1 MSKALPN
8 KTPTHTTK
16 KGAAKV
22 PKPRPVVPASRHR
35 AEQVNSADALVRAM
49 TASAPELSASDIL
62 ALQRTA
68 GNRAVKQILAASVQR
83 QGHRP
88 LTIQAK
94 LAVGTANDSYEREAD
109 RVAATVM
116 QTSESS
122 AIHLQRKLSP
132 EEDDDETIQRK
143 PSSIT
148 PLIQRQAFPETEDEE
163 EDLIQRHAT
172 SGTASIEPT
181 LEPSIARAR
190 GGGRPLPRDVRNR
203 MEQSFDADF
212 SDVRVHADSESD
224 SLNLSLHSRAFTTGH
239 DLFFKGGEYNPASK
253 RGQELIAHELTHV
266 VQQRGGRSRNPGLS
280 VTRAPGNVLQRNAIE
295 SVQGDRELW
304 KALSPI
310 AKAGAVV
317 LAPIAGALGGGPRA
331 VDAFY
336 RTLAGDNPGTARA
349 LLSGFATTVLSP
361 LSLAYGAVTGLLAGL
376 AFGIG
381 NPLYSAGKR
390 FLRFLVWALT
400 GLVDGARRLWRGI
413 KERASRAWRVTK
425 EVASRAWRGTKE
437 FAGWAWRGTKEL
449 ASRAWR
455 GTKELAGWAWRG
467 TKELASRAWRGTK
480 EVAGWAWRGISEGA
494 SRAWKWVGTEV
505 DELRGIYEVDT
516 TGKYGNLPEG
526 TRRYNYNQTTMSD
539 VTNYAMLV
547 AGAGSS
553 AGAVVT
559 QYSSLIHWG
568 QNLIEDKVPL
578 LGVSGKAISGLG
590 VASGALGTIASLA
603 DAKQGYAEWKDS
615 ARTEEQ
621 RRLGA
626 GRALSGVASATQ
638 QSATTAF
645 HIGNLAQT
653 GVAAG
658 AQIAAGGAAIATGAV
673 DILRGGYGAFKA
685 HQNIARLRD
694 LQVSYHSSPRLQTP
708 AGAEIVKAAK
718 QGASTQEGRRSTAIV
733 TGLKGALTVAGGVML
748 AASLATPIGWALLGA
763 GALIG
768 GLYALKKTFW
778 DKRNR
783 KEEVAMREL
792 KVTKT
797 EREDW
802 KKAVAKIE
810 KDTGWRSEARKAQ
823 LEALGPEPLERKL
836 KQFGFK
842 DKGHFYANYINYM
855 ARHLYTEGVNGKNR
869 FNDEALEAIA
879 DLRQRRSLSRDWLRR
894 EQKLGHQVSRA
905 DLNKMTYKETAQA
918 FQGEGITFYMIGNL
932 YPEVEELLQGI
943 GLRFDWTKD
952 PAQPTP
958 DKIGKALDE

>member
-1 MSKALPN
+1 MPN
-8 KTPTHTTK
+8 KTPTHTTTK
-16 KGAAKV
+16 SAAKV
-22 PKPRPVVPASRHR
+22 PKPRPVVPAARHR
-35 AEQVNSADALVRAM
+35 AEQVNSADALARAM
-49 TASAPELSASDIL
+49 TASAPELSARDIL

-68 GNRAVKQILAASVQR
+68 GNRAVKQILEASLQR

-88 LTIQAK
+88 LPIQAK
-94 LAVGTANDSYEREAD
+94 LAVGPANDSYEREAD

-122 AIHLQRKLSP
+122 AIHIQRKLSP
-132 EEDDDETIQRK
+132 EEDDDEMIQRK
-143 PSSIT
+143 PLASSIT
-148 PLIQRQAFPETEDEE
+148 PLVQRQAMPETDDEE
-163 EDLIQRHAT
+163 ENLIQRHAT
-172 SGTASIEPT
+172 GGTPSIEPT

-190 GGGRPLPRDVRNR
+190 GGGRPLPGDVRNR
-203 MEQSFDADF
+203 MEQSFGADF
-212 SDVRVHADSESD
+212 SDVIVHADSESD

-280 VTRAPGNVLQRNAIE
+280 VTRAPGNVIQRNAIE
-295 SVQGDRELW
+295 TIQGDRELW
-304 KALSPI
+304 KTLPPI

-331 VDAFY
+331 VHAFY

-349 LLSGFATTVLSP
+349 ILSGFATTVLSP
-361 LSLAYGAVTGLLAGL
+361 LSLAYGAVTGFLSGL

-390 FLRFLVWALT
+390 LLRLLGWALT
-400 GLVDGARRLWRGI
+400 GLVDGARLVWRGI
-413 KERASRAWRVTK
+413 KEGASRVWRGTK
-425 EVASRAWRGTKE
+425 EVASRAWQGISE
-437 FAGWAWRGTKEL
+437 G
-449 ASRAWR
+449 
-455 GTKELAGWAWRG
+455 
-467 TKELASRAWRGTK
+467 ASRAWRGTK
-480 EVAGWAWRGISEGA
+480 EVASRVWQGISEGA
-494 SRAWKWVGTEV
+494 SRAWRGTKEVASRAWQGISEGASRAWRWVGTEV

-526 TRRYNYNQTTMSD
+526 TRRHNYNQTTMSD
-539 VTNYAMLV
+539 VANYTLMV

-553 AGAVVT
+553 AGAVFT
-559 QYSSLIHWG
+559 QYSSLAHWG
-568 QNLIEDKVPL
+568 QNLIEGKVPL
-578 LGVSGKAISGLG
+578 LGESGKAISGLG
-590 VASGALGTIASLA
+590 VASGALGAIASLA
-603 DAKQGYAEWKDS
+603 EAKQGYAQWKDS

-626 GRALSGVASATQ
+626 GRALSGVAGATQ

-673 DILRGGYGAFKA
+673 DILRGGYGGFKA

-733 TGLKGALTVAGGVML
+733 TGLKGALTMAGGIML

-763 GALIG
+763 GAAIG
-768 GLYALKKTFW
+768 GLFALKRLLW

-802 KKAVAKIE
+802 KQAVKRIE
-810 KDTGWRSEARKAQ
+810 KDTGWRSDARKAQ
-823 LEALGPEPLERKL
+823 LEALGPEPLEKKL

-855 ARHLYTEGVNGKNR
+855 ARHLYTEGVTGKKR
-869 FNDEALEAIA
+869 FNDEALEAIT
-879 DLRQRRSLSRDWLRR
+879 DLRGRRSLSRDWLRR
-894 EQKLGHQVSRA
+894 EQNLGHQVSSA

-918 FQGEGITFYMIGNL
+918 FQGEGITFNMIGNL

-943 GLRFDWTKD
+943 GLRFDLTKD

-958 DKIGKALDE
+958 DKIGKALDD